1 MVTFLQI
8 LLVVAALGVATVP
21 GVWVVQGVLRLSRR
35 RPPAGSAPTPAVQ
48 QRPAQTATD
57 PTAANPTEAD
67 PTAAGGPAVLDP
79 AQVLRGGLVIGVLER
94 AITVAAVLLGHPELI
109 AMVIAVKGLG
119 RYPEL
124 RASSEHGLSG
134 PAVSE
139 RFIIGTLVSLVW
151 AAAVALAA
159 HWALLTLA

>member
-35 RPPAGSAPTPAVQ
+35 RPPAGSASTPAVQ
-48 QRPAQTATD
+48 QRPAQTVAD
-57 PTAANPTEAD
+57 PTAAD

>member
-35 RPPAGSAPTPAVQ
+35 RPPAGSASTPAVQ
-48 QRPAQTATD
+48 QRPAQTVAD
-57 PTAANPTEAD
+57 PTAAD

-94 AITVAAVLLGHPELI
+94 AITVAAVLLGHPDLI

>member
-35 RPPAGSAPTPAVQ
+35 RPPAGSASTPAVQ
-48 QRPAQTATD
+48 QRPAQTV
-57 PTAANPTEAD
+57 AD
-67 PTAAGGPAVLDP
+67 PTAAGGLAVLDP

>member
-48 QRPAQTATD
+48 QRPAQTVAD
-57 PTAANPTEAD
+57 PTAAD

>member
-8 LLVVAALGVATVP
+8 LIVVAAIALATLP
-21 GVWVVQGVLRLSRR
+21 GVGVVQMVLRLSRR
-35 RPPAGSAPTPAVQ
+35 RPPAGPGATAAPAPTPAV
-48 QRPAQTATD
+48 
-57 PTAANPTEAD
+57 AANPSA
-67 PTAAGGPAVLDP
+67 PAGSAAALDP
-79 AQVLRGGLVIGVLER
+79 AEVLRGGLVIGILER
-94 AITVAAVLLGHPELI
+94 AITVAAALLAHPELI
-109 AMVIAVKGLG
+109 AMVIAIKGLG

-139 RFIIGTLVSLVW
+139 RFIIGTLASLVW

-159 HWALLTLA
+159 QWALGVVA

>member
-48 QRPAQTATD
+48 QRPAQTVAD
-57 PTAANPTEAD
+57 PTAAN

>member
-57 PTAANPTEAD
+57 PTAAN

>member
-35 RPPAGSAPTPAVQ
+35 RPPAGSASTPAVQ
-48 QRPAQTATD
+48 QKPAQTVAD
-57 PTAANPTEAD
+57 PTAAD

>member
-35 RPPAGSAPTPAVQ
+35 RPPAGSASTPAVQ

-57 PTAANPTEAD
+57 PTAAN